1 MVYRYMEGG
10 NELRKLYFFP
20 AKNLMISIPLIL
32 ILAVII
38 GFQFDTSWMS
48 STMLIAT
55 MTMIYPTMIGVQ
67 WKSLMNLKEK
77 KLISYALIIN
87 FIAIPIV
94 AFILGFIFLKNEP
107 ILFAG
112 LALAALLPTSG
123 MTISWTSLSKGN
135 VPAAVKLTVIGLIVG
150 AILAPFYLLGMVGQF
165 VDIKLLT
172 IMRTI
177 LAVVFIPLLLGGFTT
192 YLLKKRVKP
201 ELIKKKIKPSLQPIS
216 IWAMLYII
224 FASISMRAEII
235 VKNVGIIGVSIIV
248 LILFYAIL
256 FSFVT
261 WVAKKSFSREDG
273 LSLVYGTTLRNLS
286 IAMGVGATSF
296 GMEAALL
303 ITIAFMVQQQ
313 GVVLY
318 NRFIVPQ
325 FFKKNEPLAMKSQK
339 AIS

>member
-1 MVYRYMEGG
+1 MSEGG
-10 NELRKLYFFP
+10 KHLRKLYYFP
-20 AKNLMISIPLIL
+20 AKNLMISIPLVLL
-32 ILAVII
+32 IAVIV
-38 GFQFDTSWMS
+38 GFLFDTSWMA

-67 WKSLMNLKEK
+67 WKSLVHLKEK
-77 KLISYALIIN
+77 KLISFALIIN

-94 AFILGFIFLKNEP
+94 AFLLGLIFLKNEP

-177 LAVVFIPLLLGGFTT
+177 LAVVFIPLLLGGLTT

-201 ELIKKKIKPSLQPIS
+201 DVIKKKIKPRLQPIS

-224 FASISMRAEII
+224 FASISMRAEMI
-235 VKNVGIIGVSIIV
+235 VKNVAMIGISIIV

-256 FSFVT
+256 FAFVT
-261 WVAKKSFSREDG
+261 WIAKMSFNREDG

-296 GMEAALL
+296 GMEAALM

-318 NRFIVPQ
+318 NRYIVPR
-325 FFKKNEPLAMKSQK
+325 FFKEEENKLAMKGQK

>member
-1 MVYRYMEGG
+1 M
-10 NELRKLYFFP
+10 KSIYFFP
-20 AKNLMISIPLIL
+20 AKNLMVSIPLVL
-32 ILAVII
+32 IIAVIV
-38 GFQFDTSWMS
+38 GFLFDTSWMS
-48 STMLIAT
+48 STVLIAT

-67 WKSLMNLKEK
+67 WKALVNLKEK
-77 KLISYALIIN
+77 KLITYALIIN
-87 FIAIPIV
+87 FIAIPMF
-94 AFILGFIFLKNEP
+94 AFILGFFFLKNEP
-107 ILFAG
+107 IMFAG

-150 AILAPFYLLGMVGQF
+150 AILAPFYLLVMVGQF

-177 LAVVFIPLLLGGFTT
+177 LAVVFIPLLLGSLTT
-192 YLLKKRVKP
+192 HLLKKRVNQ
-201 ELIKKKIKPSLQPIS
+201 ETLKKKIKPSLQPLS

-235 VKNVGIIGVSIIV
+235 LENVRMIGLSIIV
-248 LILFYAIL
+248 LILFYAVL
-256 FSFVT
+256 FLLVT
-261 WVAKKSFSREDG
+261 WIAKLSFSREDG

-296 GMEAALL
+296 GMEAALM

-318 NRFIVPQ
+318 NRFIVPK
-325 FFKKNEPLAMKSQK
+325 FFKEKEEMAINSQK
-339 AIS
+339 VVN